1 MRGSCR
7 KRKGAKAEML
17 LWPEKQSLAGRGKRG
32 LALWIAA
39 LLMVSL
45 CGCGYQK
52 KARTE
57 ILESGAPSG
66 ADFSVLSV
74 TQVETE
80 KEGQALRYVGL
91 SGQSMVAVWGREES
105 KRLVLVGKSGYL
117 KPCTEEMAIIADS
130 VICRG
135 EHILFEAKNGEE
147 RVDIF
152 LLDLEDESVRKI
164 GSYLAD
170 ELVVP
175 VGWQDGDISFA
186 SRNIS
191 GIVLSR
197 YDTQSHT
204 LERMEDIDIYR
215 GTSKIEQ
222 NNATLSRM
230 FLTGNYA
237 VIQLEIGTASQIAVE
252 DLEDAK
258 EGSIFS
264 AAGFSPAAA
273 GGRIYYIAQDGAL
286 MSWKADTREEKKI
299 WDHASFFVVSADGS
313 KLAVVEKGETAYK
326 LYVVDIK
333 SGQALYVDI
342 YQGIRGAYLSED
354 GSALL
359 VHCQSEQTAQKGG
372 IGGTYTFYELGKEVQ

>member
-1 MRGSCR
+1 MPG
-7 KRKGAKAEML
+7 KTKEGAKAKML
-17 LWPEKQSLAGRGKRG
+17 FWPEKQSRGGRLRKA

-39 LLMVSL
+39 LLMLSL
-45 CGCGYQK
+45 CACGYQK
-52 KARTE
+52 TVRTE
-57 ILESGAPSG
+57 ILESGASGG

-74 TQVETE
+74 SQPEAE
-80 KEGQALRYVGL
+80 KDGQPLRYVGL
-91 SGQSMVAVWGREES
+91 SGQSMVAIWGREEN
-105 KRLVLVGKSGYL
+105 KRLVLVGRSGYL
-117 KPCTEEMAIIADS
+117 KPCTEEMNILADS

-135 EHILFEAKNGEE
+135 EHILFEAKNGED

-175 VGWQDGDISFA
+175 VGWQDGDISFVA
-186 SRNIS
+186 RNIS
-191 GIVLSR
+191 GTVLSR
-197 YDTQSHT
+197 YDTEHHT
-204 LERMEDIDIYR
+204 LERMEDVDIYR
-215 GTSKIEQ
+215 EASKIEQ

-230 FLTGNYA
+230 FLTGDYA
-237 VIQLEIGTASQIAVE
+237 VSQLEIGTASQIVVE
-252 DLEDAK
+252 DLRDAR

-264 AAGFSPAAA
+264 AEGFAPAAG
-273 GGRIYYIAQDGAL
+273 GGRIYYIAQDGTL
-286 MSWKADTREEKKI
+286 MGWKADTKEEKKI

-326 LYVVDIK
+326 LYVVDTK
-333 SGQALYVDI
+333 SAQALYVDI
-342 YQGIRGAYLSED
+342 YQGIRSVYLNED

>member
-1 MRGSCR
+1 
-7 KRKGAKAEML
+7 ML
-17 LWPEKQSLAGRGKRG
+17 FWPKKQSRGGRLRKA

-39 LLMVSL
+39 LLMLSL
-45 CGCGYQK
+45 CACGYQK
-52 KARTE
+52 TVRTE
-57 ILESGAPSG
+57 ILESSASGG

-74 TQVETE
+74 SQPEAE
-80 KEGQALRYVGL
+80 KDGQPLRYVGL
-91 SGQSMVAVWGREES
+91 SGQSMVAIWGREEN
-105 KRLVLVGKSGYL
+105 KRLVLVGRSGYL
-117 KPCTEEMAIIADS
+117 KPCTEEMNILADS

-135 EHILFEAKNGEE
+135 EHILFEAKNGED

-175 VGWQDGDISFA
+175 VGWQDGDISFVA
-186 SRNIS
+186 RNIS
-191 GIVLSR
+191 GTVLSR
-197 YDTQSHT
+197 YDTEHHT
-204 LERMEDIDIYR
+204 LERVEDVDIYR
-215 GTSKIEQ
+215 EASKIEQ

-230 FLTGNYA
+230 FLTGDYA

-326 LYVVDIK
+326 LYVVDTK
-333 SGQALYVDI
+333 SAQALYVDI
-342 YQGIRGAYLSED
+342 YQGIRSVYLNED

-359 VHCQSEQTAQKGG
+359 VHCQGEQASQKGG
-372 IGGTYTFYELGKEVQ
+372 FGGTYTFYELGKEAQ